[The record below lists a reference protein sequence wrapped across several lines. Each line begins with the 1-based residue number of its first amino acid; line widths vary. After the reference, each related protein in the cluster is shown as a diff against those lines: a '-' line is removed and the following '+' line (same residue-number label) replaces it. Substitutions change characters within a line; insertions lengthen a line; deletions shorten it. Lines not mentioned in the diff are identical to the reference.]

1 MINTNKHL
9 VPDVREEKQIN
20 VSFIPS
26 IVSWLCRCI
35 PIDHFCYSGTSSN
48 SKGASERS
56 STPHKIKK
64 THFNDP
70 SFIGTSCK
78 HNEFLLNNRKYQN
91 KKNRSINSIPR
102 SSLPEDVR
110 WDSFVTHSFLC
121 GTNEPQRTSA
131 GRLPMQA
138 FLGELVFRP
147 SPQKVRN
154 SRVLASDQYWENKAY
169 KLKRSIAVMFGS

>member
-20 VSFIPS
+20 VLFIPP
-26 IVSWLCRCI
+26 IVSWLCCCI
-35 PIDHFCYSGTSSN
+35 PIDHFSYSGTSSH

-56 STPHKIKK
+56 STPHKMKK

-78 HNEFLLNNRKYQN
+78 HNEFLTTGSIKTRRTGQ
-91 KKNRSINSIPR
+91 INSIPR

-110 WDSFVTHSFLC
+110 WGSFVTHSFLC
-121 GTNEPQRTSA
+121 VTNEPQRTSA

-147 SPQKVRN
+147 SPQKVRK